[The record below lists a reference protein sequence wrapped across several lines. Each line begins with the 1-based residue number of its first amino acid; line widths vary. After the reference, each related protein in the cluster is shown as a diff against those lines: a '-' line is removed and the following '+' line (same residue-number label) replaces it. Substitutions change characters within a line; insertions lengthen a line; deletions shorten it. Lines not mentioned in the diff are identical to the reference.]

1 MKKILPLFFGITILL
16 AGCSPKS
23 TPAEKLAGYF
33 QPLQPSDTL
42 ILSVDEPGDDL
53 DTIPLTDF
61 FAAVPDTLR
70 QDIDYMMDTGETM
83 ITPHGRFPLDDR
95 REALV
100 ADIVASW
107 WLNKSLLVYD
117 KQEKRVVAAIPVA
130 TFYGGEGG
138 QVTLKSWL
146 YPGAD
151 GQKRMVTRQSDHW
164 MTLNEE
170 DDDPQQHYAE
180 SVALFG
186 WQNGMF
192 REELVQDSAMLIRKF
207 PIPRDF

>member
-1 MKKILPLFFGITILL
+1 MKAVFKLALCLAISLL
-16 AGCSPKS
+16 GCTPKS
-23 TPAEKLAGYF
+23 TPAEQLAGHF
-33 QPLQPSDTL
+33 QPLQPADTL
-42 ILSVDEPGDDL
+42 VFAVDEPGDDL

-70 QDIDYMMDTGETM
+70 QDIDYMMDVGGTM

-95 REALV
+95 RDALV

-117 KQEKRVVAAIPVA
+117 KQEKRVTAAIPVA
-130 TFYGGEGG
+130 TFYGGDGG
-138 QVTLKSWL
+138 QVTLKSWI
-146 YPGAD
+146 YAGED

-192 REELVQDSAMLIRKF
+192 REELVQDSALLIRKF
-207 PIPRDF
+207 PIPHDF